1 MTEKIWVRK
10 LNIYKFKAAIV
21 TIQYLYVPN
30 EVISC
35 CMLLQPAALTEVL
48 YGDLGLSMSRPI
60 EISEKF
66 RILKWS
72 YCTIFQAIFGG
83 DIALHSPYIY
93 MVGTSNLGSW
103 NGRWWMDFGDF
114 LAEKHAMRKVRCM
127 AFARVT
133 HQHTLPLDSMGLRAL
148 PWWAQEELNGC
159 TMLYCTPWRWYLF
172 NTYTHIHM

>member
-1 MTEKIWVRK
+1 M
-10 LNIYKFKAAIV
+10 NIYKLKAAIV

-60 EISEKF
+60 EISENF

-93 MVGTSNLGSW
+93 MVGTSNLGS
-103 NGRWWMDFGDF
+103 
-114 LAEKHAMRKVRCM
+114 
-127 AFARVT
+127 
-133 HQHTLPLDSMGLRAL
+133 
-148 PWWAQEELNGC
+148 
-159 TMLYCTPWRWYLF
+159 
-172 NTYTHIHM
+172 